1 MDLGFYRPDPECG
14 CADCMHSPLRGC
26 GNLYLRPFLPLLV
39 FTLSSNAL
47 NLTVI
52 RLQSYPN
59 DPFPSSM
66 RAKAMYQRDLVLVP
80 NVILVL
86 VCQGGY
92 VGEDEIEISIQGR
105 TRGSRALWNTLIRWV
120 RLCACLLYPSDRR
133 EERKR
138 NPNRG
143 LAIDADRRFKVGRR
157 SPRGGGRLFPN
168 LWYLERNHFRL
179 SQLPPSSSSCTV
191 HTSAWRGLRLSTRT
205 NPLPAHTSS
214 LGAH

>member
-1 MDLGFYRPDPECG
+1 M
-14 CADCMHSPLRGC
+14 
-26 GNLYLRPFLPLLV
+26 YLRPFLPLLV

-157 SPRGGGRLFPN
+157 SPRGGKDC
-168 LWYLERNHFRL
+168 FRTCGIWNGTTSVFL
-179 SQLPPSSSSCTV
+179 SSHRPPRRVRFTHQLGEVYGSVPEPTHCQLT
-191 HTSAWRGLRLSTRT
+191 HR
-205 NPLPAHTSS
+205 P
-214 LGAH
+214 